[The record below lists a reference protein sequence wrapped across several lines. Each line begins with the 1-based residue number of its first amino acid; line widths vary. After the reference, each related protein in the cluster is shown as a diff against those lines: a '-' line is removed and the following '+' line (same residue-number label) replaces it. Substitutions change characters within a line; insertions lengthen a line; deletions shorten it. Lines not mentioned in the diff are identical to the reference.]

1 MSAHLPIHPSISLC
15 IWRTHPYACMHAR
28 LSAHPSRL
36 TPPQLEKTFVLN
48 FGKKGELK
56 DEIKEIK
63 VEISTEP

>member
-1 MSAHLPIHPSISLC
+1 
-15 IWRTHPYACMHAR
+15 MHAC
-28 LSAHPSRL
+28 LSAHPSRPF
-36 TPPQLEKTFVLN
+36 PPQLEKTFVLN

>member
-1 MSAHLPIHPSISLC
+1 MSAYLPIHPSIPLW
-15 IWRTHPYACMHAR
+15 IWRTHLYACIR
-28 LSAHPSRL
+28 LSAHPSRPF
-36 TPPQLEKTFVLN
+36 PPQLEKTFVLN